1 MRARNLKQRAIYGGG
16 LLALVLALAL
26 GAWSHTALASV
37 VKALSLEELTRKA
50 DLIVVG
56 VGAEAQAR
64 RNDDGRLIVTDV
76 SVDVQQVLKGAAK
89 PGEDVIVTLLGGNLD
104 GLGLRVPGEASIPIG
119 KPALL
124 FLYRSGPGGRD
135 LRVVG
140 MAQGVMAMQP
150 SEPGKVSEPGTSTG
164 TGTMVIIPGG
174 SGSELVERG
183 SDGKLSAA
191 PPALLRP
198 EPAAKVLDRISKIVK
213 TDAAKP

>member
-1 MRARNLKQRAIYGGG
+1 MTRWNRFQCFGGIAALPLLLG
-16 LLALVLALAL
+16 LAV
-26 GAWSHTALASV
+26 GAVSGTALASV
-37 VKALSLEELTRKA
+37 VKALSLEELTKKA

-140 MAQGVMAMQP
+140 MAQGVMPMQP
-150 SEPGKVSEPGTSTG
+150 RQPSKASAGSEPPGME
-164 TGTMVIIPGG
+164 TMVIIPGG
-174 SGSELVERG
+174 SGSELVEHG
-183 SDGKLSAA
+183 GDGKLNAA

-198 EPAAKVLDRISKIVK
+198 ELATKVLDRIGKIVK